1 MYSKEPTHCES
12 VVRLQKLSHTYYEGE
27 AGKQVLFDI
36 DFTMMAGE
44 VVILQGPSGCGKTT
58 LLTLIG
64 GLRSVQIG
72 RAWVLEKALHEC
84 APSDLVMLR
93 RKIGFVFQMHNLLEY
108 LTARQNVQMSLQ
120 LLEGMTRSR
129 AELLAGE
136 MLVKVGL
143 EDRVDAYPK
152 NLSGGQK
159 QRVSIARALAHCP
172 RLILADEPTSALDS
186 QVGREIVNLL
196 QDLARKQGC
205 SVMIVTHDNRIM
217 DVADRVVTME
227 DGRIL

>member
-1 MYSKEPTHCES
+1 MFSKEPTHNES

-27 AGKQVLFDI
+27 TGKQVLFDI
-36 DFTMMAGE
+36 DFTMMTGE

-64 GLRSVQIG
+64 GLRSVQKG
-72 RAWVLEKALHEC
+72 QAWVLDNALHEC
-84 APSDLVMLR
+84 SPSDLVVLR
-93 RKIGFVFQMHNLLEY
+93 RHIGFVFQMHNLLEY

-129 AELLAGE
+129 AEFLAGE
-136 MLVKVGL
+136 MLAKVGL

-217 DVADRVVTME
+217 DVADRIVTME
-227 DGRIL
+227 DGQIL